1 MIEGPEVAEPEEQ
14 SSRPS
19 TASDDGDTQEQQ
31 GSAEAADD
39 AEGEDAQEGGTA
51 STHGATTRSL
61 RGWRRSIAGS
71 RRVGS
76 ARSSRTAGS
85 FPWEYVVV
93 AVAGAIL
100 LLSASLFVRIITPR
114 AAPSDD

>member
-19 TASDDGDTQEQQ
+19 PASDDGEAQEQQ

-39 AEGEDAQEGGTA
+39 AQGEDAQEGAGVDSRSDDEIA
-51 STHGATTRSL
+51 ARVSEIDRRQST
-61 RGWRRSIAGS
+61 
-71 RRVGS
+71 RRVGPIFT
-76 ARSSRTAGS
+76 TAGS

-100 LLSASLFVRIITPR
+100 LLSATLFVRVITPR